1 LSSSS
6 IVHLISSVGGIR
18 WFLLRLMTAFDF
30 NGGEDSENSE
40 NSEDG
45 SVFAACDGGCVT
57 GIVRGDAAMARS
69 AASLSSKI
77 T

>member
-1 LSSSS
+1 
-6 IVHLISSVGGIR
+6 
-18 WFLLRLMTAFDF
+18 MTAFDF